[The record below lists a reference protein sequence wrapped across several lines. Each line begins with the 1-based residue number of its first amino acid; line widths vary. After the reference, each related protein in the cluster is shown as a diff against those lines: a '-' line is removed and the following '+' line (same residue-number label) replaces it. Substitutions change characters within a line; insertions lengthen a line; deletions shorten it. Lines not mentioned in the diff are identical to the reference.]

1 MEEGKGLVVDRD
13 KDTVL
18 KDLQTVNAET
28 MQLSDTGDKELGGEA
43 CGKQCFGLYWAVNW

>member
-1 MEEGKGLVVDRD
+1 MIDRD

-28 MQLSDTGDKELGGEA
+28 IKVSDTGDREHGGEA
-43 CGKQCFGLYWAVNW
+43 RDKQCFGL